1 MGETEIF
8 ELYAVKYATHARNA
22 DLNFKD
28 PPDMHDGPMPI
39 DYFVWLARSE
49 RRTIVIDTGFNAAT
63 AAARGRTF
71 LRCPT
76 EGLALLGVDA
86 SEVHD
91 VVITHMHYDHVG
103 NFDLFPKA
111 RFHLQDREM
120 AFATGRQM
128 RHRPF
133 RNSMNIENVVG
144 MVRQVY
150 ADRVEFH
157 DGDGELAPGF
167 TLHYIG
173 GHTAGLQAVRVFTE
187 RGWVVLAS
195 DACHLYANMER
206 VNPYPII
213 YRLDDMLEGYATLK
227 RLADGPGHI
236 IPGHDPLVLD
246 RYGAPSPEL
255 EGIAVRLD
263 VAGASSNPS

>member
-1 MGETEIF
+1 MGENEIF
-8 ELYAVKYATHARNA
+8 EVFAVKYATHARNA

-28 PPDMHDGPMPI
+28 PPDIHDGPMPI
-39 DYFVWLARSE
+39 DFFVWLARSD

-63 AAARGRTF
+63 AEARGRTF

-76 EGLALLGVDA
+76 EGLAMLDVDA
-86 SEVHD
+86 SDIED
-91 VVITHMHYDHVG
+91 VIITHMHYDHIG
-103 NFDLFPKA
+103 NFDLFPNT

-128 RHRPF
+128 RHKPF

-150 ADRVEFH
+150 AGRVEFH
-157 DGDGELAPGF
+157 DGDAALAPGF
-167 TLHYIG
+167 TLHHIG
-173 GHTAGLQAVRVFTE
+173 GHTAGMQSVRVFTK

-206 VNPYPII
+206 VNPYPVI
-213 YRLDDMLEGYATLK
+213 YRLDDMLEGYETLK
-227 RLADGPGHI
+227 RLADSPGHI
-236 IPGHDPLVLD
+236 VPGHDPLVME
-246 RYGAPSPEL
+246 RYPAPSPEL
-255 EGIAVRLD
+255 DGIAVRLD
-263 VAGASSNPS
+263 VEGASQN